1 MAPFD
6 LLPGEGRGPV
16 AMAEV
21 MEDKAHHGCPPIW
34 APAFA
39 GEQILSKPA
48 FTRAEPDARRASLIE
63 AAARVLARDGASG
76 ASVRSI
82 AAEAGVSP
90 GLVGHYFD
98 GVDALIA
105 ATYAHVGAQVS
116 AALDTAM
123 RAAGDEPRAR
133 LLAYVTASFA
143 PPIADPALLAT
154 WVAFW
159 SLVKPRPDIA
169 ALHDDIYGAYRSD
182 LETLL
187 AASGVAT
194 ADLRLAAIAITALV
208 DGLWLELCLSPQTFT
223 ADEARAIA
231 ERQIDAL
238 IAPL

>member
-1 MAPFD
+1 MK
-6 LLPGEGRGPV
+6 
-16 AMAEV
+16 
-21 MEDKAHHGCPPIW
+21 DKADHGCPPNW

-39 GEQILSKPA
+39 GKQILSKPA

-63 AAARVLARDGASG
+63 ATARVLARDGASG

-90 GLVGHYFD
+90 GLVSHYFD
-98 GVDALIA
+98 GVDALIV
-105 ATYAHVGAQVS
+105 ATYAHIGAQVS
-116 AALDTAM
+116 AALDAAM
-123 RAAGDEPRAR
+123 GEAGDQPRAR

-169 ALHDDIYGAYRSD
+169 ALHDDIYGAYRRD

-187 AASGVAT
+187 AASGVAAT
-194 ADLRLAAIAITALV
+194 DLRLAAIAITALV
-208 DGLWLELCLSPQTFT
+208 DGLWLELCLSPQAFT

-231 ERQIDAL
+231 GRQIDSL
-238 IAPL
+238 ISTNPRTVTDNK